1 MNEWLLWAKIRRK
14 WSNLLFDVVSIG
26 LAFYSAFLL
35 RFNFSVIPEAQYKA
49 FYLAL
54 PSLYLLQ
61 LASFYYFKTYRGLWR
76 YCSLNDV
83 LRVCKAV
90 LCTSLL
96 AIPAFYL
103 LNVLDGIPRSVMPLY
118 GLVLTSLMVSARAMV
133 RWYYENPIQT
143 DIEVRERV
151 IIIGAGRAAES
162 LIRDLK
168 LHKSYHCVGIL
179 DDNQSKW
186 GQEIHGV
193 RVLGSVKQCADF
205 VKKHHASLLFVAIPS
220 ARAEQMRGIYEFAK
234 AAQIPIRTLPGLS
247 ALVQGRVALDV
258 LREIRIEDLLGREP
272 VLLDWESIRHNYQ
285 GKRILIS
292 GAGGSIGSELC
303 FQLAKLNPRSLCLL
317 DHSEFNLYQI
327 EQKLKEHYPELA
339 LCLNLVS
346 VADVTSLREV
356 FANYEPQA
364 VFHAA
369 AYKHVPM
376 LESQLRIALLNNVLG
391 TQNIADTAAQFDVEK
406 FVLISTDKAVNPK
419 NVMGAS
425 KRLAEIYCQN
435 LNERSKTQYITVR
448 FGNVLGSAG
457 SVVPLFQ
464 KQIQDNKAL
473 TVTHPDI
480 KRYFMTIPEACQLI
494 LQASSNGTG
503 GEIFVLDMGEPIKIV
518 DLAKQ
523 MIALSGK
530 ELGIE
535 FTGLRPG
542 EKLFE
547 ELFHPSEE
555 LVATTHEQLFKAKIR
570 LFPWN
575 ELEKSFSL
583 LRQACMRFDEDEMV
597 VIMKTLVPEFDNKV
611 RIQPEDVY

>member
-1 MNEWLLWAKIRRK
+1 MNEWVLVAKIRRK
-14 WSNLLFDVVSIG
+14 WSSLLFDVLAVG
-26 LAFYSAFLL
+26 VAFYAAFCL
-35 RFNFSVIPEAQYKA
+35 RFNFNTIPANQHQA
-49 FYLAL
+49 FILAL
-54 PSLYLLQ
+54 PFLYTLQ
-61 LASFYYFKTYRGLWR
+61 LLSFYYFKAYRGLWR

-83 LRVCKAV
+83 IRVCKAV
-90 LCTSLL
+90 VFASVLS
-96 AIPAFYL
+96 IPVFFL
-103 LNVLDGIPRSVMPLY
+103 SGVLSGIPRSVMPLY
-118 GLVLTSLMVSARAMV
+118 ALVLISLMVGGRALV
-133 RWYYENPIQT
+133 RWYFENPNQS
-143 DIEVRERV
+143 DIPVRERV
-151 IIIGAGRAAES
+151 IIIGAGRAADS

-168 LHKSYHCVGIL
+168 LHKSYQCVGIL
-179 DDNQSKW
+179 DDNRSKW

-193 RVLGSVKQCADF
+193 RVLGAVQHCADM
-205 VKKHHASLLFVAIPS
+205 VKKHQASLLFVAIPS
-220 ARAEQMRGIYEFAK
+220 ARAEQMRVIYEYAK

-247 ALVQGRVALDV
+247 ALAEGRVSLDV
-258 LREIRIEDLLGREP
+258 LREIRIEDLLGRDP
-272 VLLDWESIRHNYQ
+272 VSLNWEAIRHNYQ
-285 GKRILIS
+285 GKRILVS

-317 DHSEFNLYQI
+317 DHSEYNLYQI
-327 EQKLKEHYPELA
+327 EQKLKEHFPELN
-339 LCLNLVS
+339 LVLHLVS
-346 VADVTSLREV
+346 VADVMSLREV
-356 FANYEPQA
+356 FAQFEPQA

-376 LESQLRIALLNNVLG
+376 LESQLRVALLNNVLG

-435 LNERSKTQYITVR
+435 LNERSKTQFITVR

-464 KQIQDNKAL
+464 KQIQENRAL

-494 LQASSNGTG
+494 LQASANGNG

-530 ELGIE
+530 ELNIE

-555 LVATTHEQLFKAKIR
+555 LVATKHEQLFKARIR
-570 LFPWN
+570 LFPWS

-597 VIMKTLVPEFDNKV
+597 VIIKTLVPEFDNKV